1 MQAVLCLYNLNFEK
15 HHLVYRGKTAQ
26 VGNQYFMTKWLDFSL
41 LVENFEIFTSIIYLH
56 INMWLSY
63 LSAFIIF
70 HGIKFMLSLLKCS
83 QRVQHNYMWSVNAIC
98 VCICTQINFIALNNS
113 SLECVCDSTLW
124 GGFKQE
130 AEETGAICPCLKRIK
145 AFSLSSLM
153 HVTFQI
159 YRNSILFP

>member
-1 MQAVLCLYNLNFEK
+1 MQGNMATKSHILDEGQQRCHFANVSLPFNIKRKKMQAVLCLYNLNFEK

-83 QRVQHNYMWSVNAIC
+83 
-98 VCICTQINFIALNNS
+98 
-113 SLECVCDSTLW
+113 
-124 GGFKQE
+124 
-130 AEETGAICPCLKRIK
+130 
-145 AFSLSSLM
+145 
-153 HVTFQI
+153 
-159 YRNSILFP
+159 